1 MGVSLRT
8 TQAELSMSD
17 PTQISVFQLMKARMQ
32 MLGERQKVI
41 AQNVA
46 NVSTPGYVPGDI
58 DQEAFAATLQR
69 MAGKSAGPARTA
81 MAATQA
87 GHMAPAHGPGSPVLS
102 VQKSPDSETTLDGN
116 AVVVEEQMMKIAET
130 RMDFE
135 TMVGLYQKS
144 LGLLRLASR
153 APGR

>member
-1 MGVSLRT
+1 MP
-8 TQAELSMSD
+8 D
-17 PTQISVFQLMKARMQ
+17 PTKMPVFSMMKARLQ

-41 AQNVA
+41 AENVA
-46 NVSTPGYVPGDI
+46 NVSTPGFVPKDI
-58 DQEAFAATLQR
+58 DQDGFAATLQR
-69 MAGKSAGPARTA
+69 MAGQASGPGRTA
-81 MAATQA
+81 MVATQA
-87 GHMAPAHGPGSPVLS
+87 GHMAPPGGASLGIS
-102 VQKSPDSETTLDGN
+102 SKRTPDSETTLDGN

-153 APGR
+153 SPTR

>member
-1 MGVSLRT
+1 MV
-8 TQAELSMSD
+8 
-17 PTQISVFQLMKARMQ
+17 
-32 MLGERQKVI
+32 
-41 AQNVA
+41 
-46 NVSTPGYVPGDI
+46 
-58 DQEAFAATLQR
+58 
-69 MAGKSAGPARTA
+69 
-81 MAATQA
+81 ATQA
-87 GHMAPAHGPGSPVLS
+87 GHMAPAPSAGSATMATT
-102 VQKSPDSETTLDGN
+102 KTPDSETTLDGN

>member
-1 MGVSLRT
+1 M
-8 TQAELSMSD
+8 AD
-17 PTQISVFQLMKARMQ
+17 PTQMSVFSLMKARLQ

-46 NVSTPGYVPGDI
+46 NVSTPGYVPSDI
-58 DQEAFAATLQR
+58 NQEAFSATLQR
-69 MAGKSAGPARTA
+69 MAGHGGGGASGPARTA
-81 MAATQA
+81 MVATQA
-87 GHMAPAHGPGSPVLS
+87 GHMAPAASGAAPGVAS
-102 VQKSPDSETTLDGN
+102 VKSPDSETTLDGN

-144 LGLLRLASR
+144 LGLLRMASR
-153 APGR
+153 SPGR

>member
-1 MGVSLRT
+1 MTPNRG
-8 TQAELSMSD
+8 SD
-17 PTQISVFQLMKARMQ
+17 
-32 MLGERQKVI
+32 
-41 AQNVA
+41 
-46 NVSTPGYVPGDI
+46 
-58 DQEAFAATLQR
+58 
-69 MAGKSAGPARTA
+69 
-81 MAATQA
+81 
-87 GHMAPAHGPGSPVLS
+87 APALS
-102 VQKSPDSETTLDGN
+102 VSKSPDSETTLDGN

>member
-1 MGVSLRT
+1 M
-8 TQAELSMSD
+8 AD
-17 PTQISVFQLMKARMQ
+17 PTQMSVFSLMKARLQ

-46 NVSTPGYVPGDI
+46 NVSTPGYVPSDI
-58 DQEAFAATLQR
+58 NQEAFSATLQR
-69 MAGKSAGPARTA
+69 MAGHGAGAAGPARTA
-81 MAATQA
+81 MVATQA
-87 GHMAPAHGPGSPVLS
+87 GHMAPKGGAPLGITSTR
-102 VQKSPDSETTLDGN
+102 SPDSETTLDGN

-144 LGLLRLASR
+144 LGLLRMASR

>member
-1 MGVSLRT
+1 
-8 TQAELSMSD
+8 MSD
-17 PTQISVFQLMKARMQ
+17 PNQMPVFSLLKARIQ
-32 MLGERQKVI
+32 MLGERQKVV

-46 NVSTPGYVPGDI
+46 NVSTPGFVPSDI

-69 MAGKSAGPARTA
+69 MSGKGAGGPGRTA
-81 MAATQA
+81 MVATQA
-87 GHMAPAHGPGSPVLS
+87 GHMTAPHGPTLPGMTPV
-102 VQKSPDSETTLDGN
+102 KSPDSETTLDGN

-153 APGR
+153 SPGR

>member
-1 MGVSLRT
+1 MP
-8 TQAELSMSD
+8 D
-17 PTQISVFQLMKARMQ
+17 PTNISVFSLMKARMQ

-46 NVSTPGYVPGDI
+46 NVSTPGFVPSDI
-58 DQEAFAATLQR
+58 NQEAFAATLQR
-69 MAGKSAGPARTA
+69 MNSHGAGAPGRTTLA
-81 MAATQA
+81 TTQA
-87 GHMAPAHGPGSPVLS
+87 GHMTAPGGPTMPGVTAH
-102 VQKSPDSETTLDGN
+102 KSPDSETTLDGN

-144 LGLLRLASR
+144 LGLLRMASR

>member
-1 MGVSLRT
+1 
-8 TQAELSMSD
+8 MSD
-17 PTQISVFQLMKARMQ
+17 PTQISVFSLMKARLQ

-46 NVSTPGYVPGDI
+46 NVSTPGYVPSDI
-58 DQEAFAATLQR
+58 NQDAFAATLQR
-69 MAGKSAGPARTA
+69 MAGQGGGGGPARTA
-81 MAATQA
+81 MTATQA
-87 GHMAPAHGPGSPVLS
+87 GHMAPAHGPTLPGITTH
-102 VQKSPDSETTLDGN
+102 KSPDSETTLDGN
-116 AVVVEEQMMKIAET
+116 AVVVEEQMIKIAET

>member
-1 MGVSLRT
+1 M
-8 TQAELSMSD
+8 AD
-17 PTQISVFQLMKARMQ
+17 PANISVFSLMKARMQ

-46 NVSTPGYVPGDI
+46 NVSTPGFVPSDI
-58 DQEAFAATLQR
+58 NQEAFAATLQR
-69 MAGKSAGPARTA
+69 MGSRGAGAPARTA
-81 MAATQA
+81 MVATQA
-87 GHMAPAHGPGSPVLS
+87 GHMTAPHGPTMPGMTPT
-102 VQKSPDSETTLDGN
+102 KSPDSETTLDGN

-153 APGR
+153 SPGR

>member
-1 MGVSLRT
+1 
-8 TQAELSMSD
+8 MSD
-17 PTQISVFQLMKARMQ
+17 PTQISVFSLMKARLQ

-46 NVSTPGYVPGDI
+46 NVSTPGYVPSDI
-58 DQEAFAATLQR
+58 NQEAFAATLER
-69 MAGKSAGPARTA
+69 MGARGPQAGVARTA
-81 MAATQA
+81 MATTQS
-87 GHMAPAHGPGSPVLS
+87 GHMAPPNAPSAPGMTTT
-102 VQKSPDSETTLDGN
+102 KSPDSETTLDGN

>member
-1 MGVSLRT
+1 M
-8 TQAELSMSD
+8 D
-17 PTQISVFQLMKARMQ
+17 PNQISVFSLMKARMQ

-46 NVSTPGYVPGDI
+46 NVSTPGYVPSDI
-58 DQEAFAATLQR
+58 DQTAFAATLQR
-69 MAGKSAGPARTA
+69 MSSQGRGPGGAAPTA
-81 MAATQA
+81 MVATQA
-87 GHMAPAHGPGSPVLS
+87 GHMTPTGGPGSPGVA
-102 VQKSPDSETTLDGN
+102 VTKSPDSETTLDGN
-116 AVVVEEQMMKIAET
+116 AVVVEEQMIKIAET

-153 APGR
+153 SPRG

>member
-1 MGVSLRT
+1 MP
-8 TQAELSMSD
+8 D
-17 PTQISVFQLMKARMQ
+17 PTQISVFNLMKARMQ
-32 MLGERQKVI
+32 MLGERQKIV

-46 NVSTPGYVPGDI
+46 NVSTPGYVPADI
-58 DQEAFAATLQR
+58 NQDAFATTLQR
-69 MAGKSAGPARTA
+69 MAGKGGAPGVAAPARTA
-81 MAATQA
+81 MMATQA
-87 GHMAPAHGPGSPVLS
+87 GHMVAPNMPAAPGVS
-102 VQKSPDSETTLDGN
+102 VVKSPDSETTLDGN
-116 AVVVEEQMMKIAET
+116 TVVVEEQMMKIAET

>member
-1 MGVSLRT
+1 M
-8 TQAELSMSD
+8 AD
-17 PTQISVFQLMKARMQ
+17 PTNISVFQLMKARMQ

-46 NVSTPGYVPGDI
+46 NVSTPGYVPTDI
-58 DQEAFAATLQR
+58 NQDAFAATLQR
-69 MAGKSAGPARTA
+69 MAGQSRGGAAPTARTA

-87 GHMAPAHGPGSPVLS
+87 GHMQPAHGPASPGFS
-102 VQKSPDSETTLDGN
+102 VVKSPDSETTLDGN

-153 APGR
+153 GPGR

>member
-1 MGVSLRT
+1 MT
-8 TQAELSMSD
+8 D
-17 PTQISVFQLMKARMQ
+17 PTQMTVFSLMKARLQ

-46 NVSTPGYVPGDI
+46 NVSTPGYVPNDI
-58 DQEAFAATLQR
+58 NQQAFSATLQR
-69 MAGKSAGPARTA
+69 MTGHGGVSAPGRTA
-81 MAATQA
+81 MVATQA
-87 GHMAPAHGPGSPVLS
+87 GHMAPPPSSGGALMSTT
-102 VQKSPDSETTLDGN
+102 KTPDSETTLDGN
-116 AVVVEEQMMKIAET
+116 AVVVEEQMMKVAET

-144 LGLLRLASR
+144 LGLLRMASR

>member
-1 MGVSLRT
+1 
-8 TQAELSMSD
+8 MSD
-17 PTQISVFQLMKARMQ
+17 PTQISVFSLMKARLQ

-46 NVSTPGYVPGDI
+46 NVSTPGYVPSDVN
-58 DQEAFAATLQR
+58 QEAFAATLQR
-69 MAGKSAGPARTA
+69 MAGHGAAPGGPARTA
-81 MAATQA
+81 MVATQA
-87 GHMAPAHGPGSPVLS
+87 GHMAPAASSAARRVAT
-102 VQKSPDSETTLDGN
+102 VKSPDSETTLDGN

-144 LGLLRLASR
+144 LGLLRPASR

>member
-1 MGVSLRT
+1 M
-8 TQAELSMSD
+8 D
-17 PTQISVFQLMKARMQ
+17 PNQISVFSLMKARMQ

-46 NVSTPGYVPGDI
+46 NVSTPGYVPNDI
-58 DQEAFAATLQR
+58 NQDAFATTLRR
-69 MAGKSAGPARTA
+69 MAGQSSTASAPGRTA
-81 MAATQA
+81 MLATQA
-87 GHMAPAHGPGSPVLS
+87 GHMAPVGVQSAPGVS
-102 VQKSPDSETTLDGN
+102 VTKSPDSETTLDGN
-116 AVVVEEQMMKIAET
+116 AVVVEEQMIKIAET

-153 APGR
+153 SPRG